1 MSTVRSWT
9 PTSTPVLIMSEA
21 ERLKLLARLIAE
33 REPPFAVL
41 CREWHKPRR
50 RSPATGVRRTD
61 GW

>member
-1 MSTVRSWT
+1 
-9 PTSTPVLIMSEA
+9 MSEA